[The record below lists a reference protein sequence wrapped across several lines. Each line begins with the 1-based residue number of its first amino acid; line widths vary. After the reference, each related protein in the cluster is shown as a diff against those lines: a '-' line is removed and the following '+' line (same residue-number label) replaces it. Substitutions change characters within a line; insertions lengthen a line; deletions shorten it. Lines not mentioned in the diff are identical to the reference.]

1 MVRPQHIGCKILS
14 PTHCGIVP
22 VSGNY
27 EPQTFLDAFNARGN
41 ADELAMIQE
50 RIAMLVQNVLL
61 EQRFW
66 LAEAKSAVAAKGIG
80 SGKPISPFEPLN
92 AEEVAKLDLF

>member
-1 MVRPQHIGCKILS
+1 
-14 PTHCGIVP
+14 
-22 VSGNY
+22 
-27 EPQTFLDAFNARGN
+27 
-41 ADELAMIQE
+41 MIQE